1 MSSLVYILRS
11 PAHMM
16 APALYLSDNSS
27 VVTLGIEG
35 AVNSVIP
42 SQPAEVLKS
51 GATLHFKVGERITY
65 KQLLDVIIEAEK
77 VITL

>member
-1 MSSLVYILRS
+1 MSSLAYVIRC

-16 APALYLSDNSS
+16 PPALYLSDEPG

-35 AVNSVIP
+35 AVTTVRP
-42 SQPAEVLKS
+42 SQPAELLQS
-51 GATLHFKVGERITY
+51 GDTLRFKPGERLTY
-65 KQLLDVIIEAEK
+65 KQLLDVIIEAGK